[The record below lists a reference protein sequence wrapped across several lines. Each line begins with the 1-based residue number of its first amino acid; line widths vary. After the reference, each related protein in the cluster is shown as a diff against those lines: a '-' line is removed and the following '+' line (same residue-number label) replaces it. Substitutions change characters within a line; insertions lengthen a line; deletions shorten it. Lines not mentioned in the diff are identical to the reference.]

1 MLVNNWI
8 AFALTFLISVVW
20 LRLNDFAAHR
30 NWVSSY
36 LSRKII
42 HIGTGPIFVLC
53 WLFFQ
58 DTPSAPY
65 LAAIIPLII
74 TVQFILVGFG
84 VIRDEAAVKAM
95 SRSGNPREILRG
107 PMLYGLIFTALTI
120 IYWKDSPIGII
131 ALMILCGGDGL
142 ADLIG
147 RRWER
152 NKLRWNKEKSW
163 MGSLAMFVGGWSFSL
178 FVLAVYNWIGVFPY
192 ALNTLLLPTALITLG
207 TTLVESL
214 PIHDL
219 DNLTITIT
227 GLALGHLLL

>member
-1 MLVNNWI
+1 MFSNNWI
-8 AFALTFLISVVW
+8 AFALTFLISVLW

-95 SRSGNPREILRG
+95 SRSGDPREILRG

-120 IYWKDSPIGII
+120 IYWKDSPIGMI

-147 RRWER
+147 RRWGR
-152 NKLRWNKEKSW
+152 NKLPWNQEKSW
-163 MGSLAMFVGGWSFSL
+163 MGSLAMFIGGWGFSY
-178 FVLAVYNWIGVFPY
+178 FILAMYHWFGVFPY
-192 ALNTLLLPTALITLG
+192 TLNMLVLPTALIALG
-207 TTLVESL
+207 TALVESL

-227 GLALGHLLL
+227 GLIIGHLLL